1 MSTIHVFGPFRL
13 DADAEVLYR
22 GGAPLPVGRRAVALL
37 RAMVERSGHPI
48 AKDTLIETAWPGL
61 AVDEGNLHAQ
71 IAALR
76 RVLGEEPGGEHWIE
90 TLPRR
95 GYRFIGPDV
104 TRHHEPS
111 APRGTTT
118 RTVLAAEAPLQPAA
132 PDRPSIAVLPFLN
145 LSAATGQDYFAD
157 GMVEEIIVGLSRSR
171 ALSVVSRGSSFT
183 YKGRTIDVTQVGR
196 ELGVRYVMEGSVRR
210 AANEVR
216 ITGRLLDATNGA
228 HLWGERFHGTLE
240 DIFDLQDQVT
250 ARVVGAITSNLE
262 RAEIE
267 RAKRKPATSLDAYDY
282 FLRGLANFYEGL
294 SDKTIMDEALLLFR
308 KAIAVDPEFGIA
320 YSRAAFCYSFRKANR
335 WTQDHARET
344 AEAATLARRGAEL
357 GHDDALALALSG
369 HMLAYIA
376 GDLDLGLTLTD
387 RALILNPNLST
398 TWWTSAWVRLYCGD
412 LDHAIE
418 HFEHAMR
425 LSPLDPHLNTMQAG
439 IAFAHMLAG
448 RHAEA
453 LAWAGRAAAALSSF
467 VPAVRI
473 AAASN
478 ALAGRMEEAYAAVA
492 RLRALDPEVRV
503 ANVKCH
509 VPLRRPEHLA
519 LLEEGLRLAGL
530 PET

>member
-1 MSTIHVFGPFRL
+1 MPMIHVFGPFRL
-13 DADAEVLYR
+13 DGEAEVLTR
-22 GGAPLPVGRRAVALL
+22 GGEPLPLGKRAVALL
-37 RAMVERSGHPI
+37 RAMVDRSGHPI
-48 AKDTLIETAWPGL
+48 AKDTLIRTAWPGL
-61 AVDEGNLHAQ
+61 AVDESNLHAQ

-76 RVLGEEPGGEHWIE
+76 RALAEEPGGDNWIE

-95 GYRFIGPDV
+95 GYRFIGPAV
-104 TRHHEPS
+104 TRHDEPPAAARPVI
-111 APRGTTT
+111 APR
-118 RTVLAAEAPLQPAA
+118 APRQPAA
-132 PDRPSIAVLPFLN
+132 PDRPSLAVLPFLN
-145 LSAATGQDYFAD
+145 LSGGTGQDYFAD

-171 ALSVVSRGSSFT
+171 ALSVVSRGSSFA
-183 YKGRTIDVTQVGR
+183 YKDRTVDVTQVGR

-216 ITGRLLDATNGA
+216 ITGRLVDAASGA
-228 HLWGERFHGTLE
+228 HLWAERFHGTLE

-282 FLRGLANFYEGL
+282 YLRGMARFYEGL
-294 SDKTIMDEALLLFR
+294 SDNTVMDEALTLFR
-308 KAIAVDPEFGIA
+308 RAITVDPEFGIA
-320 YSRAAFCYSFRKANR
+320 YSMAAFCYSFRKANR
-335 WTQDHARET
+335 WMEDQRRET
-344 AEAATLARRGAEL
+344 AEAAPLARRGAEL
-357 GHDDALALALSG
+357 GHDDAVALALSG
-369 HMLAYIA
+369 HMLAYVA

-387 RALILNPNLST
+387 RAVILNPNLST
-398 TWWTSAWVRLYCGD
+398 TWWASAWVRLYCGD
-412 LDHAIE
+412 LDKAIE

-425 LSPLDPHLNTMQAG
+425 LSPLDPHLNTMQGG

-448 RHAEA
+448 RYADA

-467 VPAVRI
+467 VPAVRT

-478 ALAGRMEEAYAAVA
+478 ALAGRMEEARAAMA
-492 RLRALDPEVRV
+492 RLRALDPDMRV

-519 LLEEGLRLAGL
+519 RLQEGLRLAGL
-530 PET
+530 PEA